1 MPERSAHRAI
11 IGYACAF
18 TLAPAVPLLV
28 VPPDEFADDPEA
40 AVLAAMPLVVR
51 VVWSPVVG
59 AAAAAAETPR
69 LARATPLAIVEV
81 VTQFEDDGVVK
92 APAGVVKSPMV

>member
-1 MPERSAHRAI
+1 MI
-11 IGYACAF
+11 MGYACAF
-18 TLAPAVPLLV
+18 TLAPTAPLLV
-28 VPPDEFADDPEA
+28 FPDDPES

-51 VVWSPVVG
+51 VVCSPVVG
-59 AAAAAAETPR
+59 AVAAAAETPR

-81 VTQFEDDGVVK
+81 VTQFEDEGVVK

>member
-1 MPERSAHRAI
+1 MPERSAQSVI
-11 IGYACAF
+11 MGYACAF
-18 TLAPAVPLLV
+18 TLAPTAPLV
-28 VPPDEFADDPEA
+28 FPDDPES

-51 VVWSPVVG
+51 VVCSPVVG
-59 AAAAAAETPR
+59 AVVAAAETPR

-81 VTQFEDDGVVK
+81 VTQFEDEGVVK